1 MLTLVTVLFFF
12 FFLLVNVPV
21 AFALA
26 LSTIPVFLL
35 GNYMP
40 PTVAVQRMYDATQS
54 FPLLAVPFF
63 ILAGN
68 LMNTTGITQ
77 RLLEFARLLTGWL
90 AGGLAQV
97 AIVLSALMGGIS
109 GSAVADAAMEAR
121 LLGRAMEQRGYA
133 KGFSACVIAFGSVIT
148 ATIPPSI
155 GLVLFGFIAEV
166 SIGRL
171 LLGGVIPGLLMTAG
185 LMTTTFLVARY
196 HGYAPELKERPTARE
211 LGRSF
216 IDCFWALVFPVF
228 LLLGFRYGFF
238 TATEA
243 GAVVVAYA
251 LFVGIFI
258 YRELS
263 WKTFIEAMEH
273 SVVDVGMVML
283 IITMAAAL
291 GYAITLE
298 QAPAAITAFLA
309 TFAGSPY
316 LTLFIVLALLF
327 CAGMVMEATVNV
339 LLISPLVLPAL
350 VSQGFDPVHVGVT
363 MVILI
368 TFGGNTPPVGV
379 IMYTVCG
386 ILKCSFNEFVRWS
399 WPFILAMVAFFIL
412 LAFVPEIVLYLP
424 DTMMPGK

>member
-1 MLTLVTVLFFF
+1 MLTTVAVLFFV
-12 FFLLVNVPV
+12 FLIVNVPV

-26 LSTIPVFLL
+26 LATIPVFLL
-35 GNYMP
+35 ENYMP
-40 PTVAVQRMYDATQS
+40 ATVAVQRMYDATQP

-68 LMNTTGITQ
+68 LMNTAGITT
-77 RLLEFARLLTGWL
+77 RLLKFARLLTGWM

-97 AIVLSALMGGIS
+97 AIALSALMGGIS

-121 LLGRAMEQRGYA
+121 LLGPAMAARGYS

-155 GLVLFGFIAEV
+155 GLILFGFIAEV

-171 LLGGVIPGLLMTAG
+171 LLGGVIPGLLMTAV
-185 LMTTTFLVARY
+185 LMGTTSIVARRM
-196 HGYAPELKERPTARE
+196 GYAPELKERPAARE
-211 LGRSF
+211 LLYSVKE
-216 IDCFWALVFPVF
+216 CFWALVFPVF
-228 LLLGFRYGFF
+228 LLVGFRYGFF

-243 GAVVVAYA
+243 GAVVVVYA
-251 LFVGIFI
+251 LVVGAFI
-258 YRELS
+258 YREMTWQS
-263 WKTFIEAMEH
+263 FFEAMHH
-273 SVVDVGMVML
+273 SVIDIGMVML
-283 IITMAAAL
+283 IIIMASAL

-298 QAPAAITAFLA
+298 QAPQAITAFLQ
-309 TFAGSPY
+309 TFAGHPY
-316 LTLFIVLALLF
+316 LTLFVVLAILF
-327 CAGMVMEATVNV
+327 VAGMVMEATVNV
-339 LLISPLVLPAL
+339 LLITPLVLPAL
-350 VSQGFDPVHVGVT
+350 VAQGFDPVHVGVV

-399 WPFILAMVAFFIL
+399 WPFILAMVALISALAL
-412 LAFVPEIVLYLP
+412 LPETVLWLP
-424 DTMMPGK
+424 NHVMAGR